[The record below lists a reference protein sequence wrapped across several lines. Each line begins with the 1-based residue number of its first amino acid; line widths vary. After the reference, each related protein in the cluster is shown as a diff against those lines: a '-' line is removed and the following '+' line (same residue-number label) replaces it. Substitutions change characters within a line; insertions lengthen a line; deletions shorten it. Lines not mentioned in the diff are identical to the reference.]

1 MFWKKRDG
9 KVSIGSK
16 TITSLQ
22 YAEDINVLAGEEQE
36 LEALDKSLDK
46 TCTRYKMAISA
57 EKTKLIIN
65 SANSIQK
72 KIKVKGQQL
81 GTVTSLKYIGVI
93 VSDEGSRMVQATA
106 ALTMRIDKNISL
118 MKGETDALSCHII
131 FLHACMSW
139 TLTAEIEKGQ
149 TRLRCY
155 RSLLSISYNDHVT
168 IPAERSK
175 QLSKYMTNS

>member
-1 MFWKKRDG
+1 M
-9 KVSIGSK
+9 
-16 TITSLQ
+16 Q
-22 YAEDINVLAGEEQE
+22 YAEDINALAEEEQE

-139 TLTAEIEKGQ
+139 TLTAEIEKRANAFEMLPKFTEHLIQGPCHH
-149 TRLRCY
+149 TRRKIQAAIEIY
-155 RSLLSISYNDHVT
+155 DELLTLI
-168 IPAERSK
+168 
-175 QLSKYMTNS
+175 